1 MYITDV
7 LWDIIKEYQLDWKKT
22 HSGKFIKVMHELE
35 YIFDLHCLP
44 PKAPY
49 LTLHKITGYFHNSYL
64 KSDPISHKLPDLP
77 QIFYYFFKDIFIN

>member
-7 LWDIIKEYQLDWKKT
+7 LWDIIKEYQLNWKKT

-49 LTLHKITGYFHNSYL
+49 LTVHKITGYFHNSYL
-64 KSDPISHKLPDLP
+64 NKLPDLP
-77 QIFYYFFKDIFIN
+77 QVL